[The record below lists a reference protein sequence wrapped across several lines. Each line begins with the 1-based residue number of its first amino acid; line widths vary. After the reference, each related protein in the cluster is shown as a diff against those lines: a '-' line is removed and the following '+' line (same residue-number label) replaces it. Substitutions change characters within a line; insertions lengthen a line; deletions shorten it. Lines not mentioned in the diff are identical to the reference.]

1 VTDLSLVERIVAI
14 DDVLDANGVSHAF
27 GGALALAYYTN
38 EVRATKDIDVNVFV
52 PPGAVERVFGAFPNC
67 VAWGEADI
75 DAVQRDG
82 QVRLWWDDT
91 PVDLFFD
98 LDDVHVQAA
107 ANARVVPFAQTE
119 IPILG
124 STELTVFKM
133 LFSRSRDW
141 VDIEAM
147 LEADTVDVAAVE
159 ATYSRIMG
167 ADDEGLSRLRQL
179 ADPTN
184 A

>member
-1 VTDLSLVERIVAI
+1 
-14 DDVLDANGVSHAF
+14 
-27 GGALALAYYTN
+27 
-38 EVRATKDIDVNVFV
+38 VFV
-52 PPGAVERVFGAFPNC
+52 PPAAVERVFAAFPESL
-67 VAWGEADI
+67 AWASADV
-75 DAVQRDG
+75 DAVRRDG

-98 LDDVHVQAA
+98 RDDVHVQAA
-107 ANARVVPFAQTE
+107 ANARIVPFAQTE

-133 LFSRSRDW
+133 MFSRSKDW

-147 LEADTVDVAAVE
+147 LEADTVDVAGVE
-159 ATYSRIMG
+159 AAYSRIMG
-167 ADDEGLSRLRQL
+167 ADDEGLLRLREL
-179 ADPTN
+179 ADPTT